1 MAGLTLRPYQEEAVD
16 FLYERDRAMVL
27 APVGAGKTAITLTAM
42 RDMVDNESIRF
53 LVVAPLRVATHV
65 WPVEAVKWAPSIKL
79 RVAVGSPNARY
90 AAIYD
95 RDADVVVTNYDNLQW
110 MSDLDLSDFT
120 GIVFDE
126 LTRLKNPSGK
136 RFKALEKVIQNIEI
150 RWGLTGSFTSNGLE
164 DVFGQCKIIDK
175 SLLGRSKGAF
185 MQQNFSATPRGTHTE
200 YEPLPGALQRVMQ
213 QIKPVTYVLEPG
225 VYKDKLPPLHT
236 VPVEV
241 EMDLTEYDKMRK
253 EFVLQFDTEE
263 VIAQNAAVVTQ
274 KLQQLA
280 AGFVYT
286 DDGVRWLSAHKLDR
300 VQEIIDENQRAPTII
315 WYQYIGERTALKRQF
330 PQAVDVREAGAIDA
344 WNAGKVEVLLAHPA
358 SAGHGLN
365 LQHGGCHMIWLTLPW
380 SLELYEQAI
389 GRLHRSGQAHDV
401 WCYVLQTKGTVDE
414 KILAALRDKRSLSD
428 IALEALK

>member
-1 MAGLTLRPYQEEAVD
+1 MAGLALRPYQEDAAD
-16 FLYERDRAMVL
+16 FLFVHDRAMVL
-27 APVGAGKTAITLTAM
+27 APVGAGKTAATLVAM
-42 RDMVDNESIRF
+42 DAAVQEMGARW
-53 LVVAPLRVATHV
+53 LVLAPLRVATHV
-65 WPVEAVKWAPSIKL
+65 WPVEAKKWAPNLKV
-79 RVAVGSPNARY
+79 RVAVGAPKQRVEAF
-90 AAIYD
+90 YD
-95 RDADVVVTNYDNLQW
+95 GEAHVVVINYDNLQW
-110 MSDLDLSDFT
+110 LAEHDLSEFT
-120 GIVFDE
+120 GVVFDE

-136 RFKALEKVIQNIEI
+136 RFKALEKVIKDIDV

-185 MQQNFSATPRGTHTE
+185 MQQYFYSFLRGNYAE
-200 YEPLPGALQRVMQ
+200 YEPRAGALEQVMEH
-213 QIKPVTYVLEPG
+213 IKPATYVLEPG

-241 EMDLTEYDKMRK
+241 EIDLTEYDKMRK

-280 AGFVYT
+280 SGFIYT
-286 DDGVRWLSAHKLDR
+286 NDAVRWISQHKLDC
-300 VQEIIDENQRAPTII
+300 VEEIIDENQRAPTIV
-315 WYQYIGERTALKRQF
+315 WYQYVGELMALRRRF
-330 PQAVDVREAGAIDA
+330 PHAADVRDAGAIDD
-344 WNAGKVEVLLAHPA
+344 WNVGKVEVLLAHPA

-380 SLELYEQAI
+380 SLELYEQAV

>member
-1 MAGLTLRPYQEEAVD
+1 MNLRPYQETAAD

-65 WPVEAVKWAPSIKL
+65 WPVEAAKWTPGVKL
-79 RVAVGSPNARY
+79 RVAVGSPNTRY
-90 AAIYD
+90 AAMYD
-95 RDADVVVTNYDNLQW
+95 SDADVVVTNYDNLQW

-185 MQQNFSATPRGTHTE
+185 MQQNFAATPRGTHTE

-241 EMDLTEYDKMRK
+241 EMDMTEYAKMKRD
-253 EFVLQFDTEE
+253 FVLQFDTEE

-280 AGFVYT
+280 AGFIYT
-286 DDGVRWLSAHKLDR
+286 DDGVRWLSPHKLDR

-315 WYQYIGERTALKRQF
+315 WYQYIGERVELKRQF
-330 PQAVDVREAGAIDA
+330 PHAVDVRDAGAIDA

>member
-1 MAGLTLRPYQEEAVD
+1 MNLRPYQETAAG
-16 FLYERDRAMVL
+16 FLYEHDRAMVL
-27 APVGAGKTAITLTAM
+27 APVGAGKTAITLTAIDDLIADGAVT
-42 RDMVDNESIRF
+42 RW

-65 WPVEAVKWAPSIKL
+65 WPAEAAKWAEYRTIAL
-79 RVAVGSPNARY
+79 AVGTPNQRHAALY
-90 AAIYD
+90 A
-95 RDADVVVTNYDNLQW
+95 DADITVTNYDNLQW
-110 MSDLDLSDFT
+110 LADQDLSLFT

-136 RFKALEKVIQNIEI
+136 RFKALQKVIEGIET

-175 SLLGRSKGAF
+175 NLLGRSKGAF
-185 MQQNFSATPRGTHTE
+185 MQQHFTQNVRGNYTE
-200 YEPLPGALQRVMQ
+200 WEPMPGALERVMQ
-213 QIKPVTYVLEPG
+213 RIKPATFVLEPG

-241 EMDLTEYDKMRK
+241 EMDMTEYAKMKRD
-253 EFVLQFDTEE
+253 FVLQFDTDE
-263 VIAQNAAVVTQ
+263 VVAQNAAVVTQ

-286 DDGVRWLSAHKLDR
+286 DDGARWLSTHKLDR

-330 PQAVDVREAGAIDA
+330 PQAVDVRDAGAIDA

>member
-1 MAGLTLRPYQEEAVD
+1 MKLRPYQQEAVD

-42 RDMVDNESIRF
+42 DELMANEPFTRF

-65 WPVEAVKWAPSIKL
+65 WPVEAKKWTPNLKV
-79 RVAVGSPNARY
+79 RVAVGTPNAR
-90 AAIYD
+90 AAALFS
-95 RDADVVVTNYDNLQW
+95 DADVVVTNYDNLQW
-110 MSDLDLSDFT
+110 LAEQNLSLFT

-136 RFKALEKVIQNIEI
+136 RFKALEKVIQGIDI

-185 MQQNFSATPRGTHTE
+185 MQQHFYATLRGTHTE
-200 YEPLPGALQRVMQ
+200 YTPMPGALERVMQ

-225 VYKDKLPPLHT
+225 QYKDKLPPLYT

-241 EMDLTEYDKMRK
+241 EMDLAEYDKMRK
-253 EFVLQFDTEE
+253 EFVLQFGDAE

-280 AGFVYT
+280 SGFVYT
-286 DDGVRWLSAHKLDR
+286 NSYDGVCWLSQHKLDR

-315 WYQYIGERTALKRQF
+315 WYQYVAEREALQQRF
-330 PQAVDVREAGAIDA
+330 PRAVDVKTHDAIDA
-344 WNAGKVEVLLAHPA
+344 WNAGKIEVLLAHPA

-365 LQHGGCHMIWLTLPW
+365 LQHGGCHMIWLSLPW

-401 WCYVLQTKGTVDE
+401 WCYVLQTKDTIDK
-414 KILAALRDKRSLSD
+414 KILLALHDKRSLSD